1 MITVEQISRLIS
13 VFTSLGV
20 TKIRLTGGEPLLRR
34 DILDI
39 VGDIKSHKEIKTLS
53 ITTNGSLL
61 PKKIERLREAG
72 VNGLNISLD
81 TLVEAKNAFITRR
94 PVGFQ

>member
-1 MITVEQISRLIS
+1 MR
-13 VFTSLGV
+13 
-20 TKIRLTGGEPLLRR
+20 K
-34 DILDI
+34 DIFEI
-39 VGDIKSHKEIKTLS
+39 IKDIKSHPEIKNVS

-61 PKKIERLREAG
+61 PKKLEKLKEHG

-81 TLVEAKNAFITRR
+81 TLVVAKNTFISRR